1 MVGSAIVRR
10 LRTIEGVTTLTA
22 TRSELDLRDAA
33 ATEKWVIDQ
42 RPDLVFMA
50 AAKVGGI
57 VANNDRPVDFLEQ
70 NLQIELSTISAA
82 FKGKVEKFLLLGSS
96 CVYPKFAPQPILES
110 SLLTSSLE
118 PTNQWYAVAKI
129 AGVMLC
135 DAYRKQHG
143 ANFISAMPSNL
154 YGPND
159 NYDLQSGHVMAAAL
173 RKIAQAKKAGSP
185 SVTIWGSGEPLREF
199 LHVDDLAD
207 ALVFLMQNF
216 SDFGPINVGTGQE
229 ISIGDL
235 YKLIAEIVGYSG
247 KFELDR
253 SKPDGTPRKVV
264 DTSRLAEMGWQ
275 PRIALAAGISAVARD
290 IITFPP
296 HVRSQ

>member
-42 RPDLVFMA
+42 RPALVFMA

-96 CVYPKFAPQPILES
+96 CVYPKFAPQPIAES

-143 ANFISAMPSNL
+143 ANFISVMPSNL

-173 RKIAQAKKAGSP
+173 RKIAEAKKAGSP

-216 SDFGPINVGTGQE
+216 SEAGPINVGTGQE

-264 DTSRLAEMGWQ
+264 DTSRLAKMGWQ
-275 PRIALAAGISAVARD
+275 PRISLAAGISAVARD
-290 IITFPP
+290 LAFPP
-296 HVRSQ
+296 HERSQ